1 MGVYSRV
8 IFPRLCDWVMNDPRM
23 AALRSELLA
32 DVGGEVLEI
41 GFGTG
46 LNLPHYPEHVRRI
59 TTVDPNPG
67 MNRLARRRI
76 AEGGIAVDQR
86 VLSGEALPFEDGSFD
101 CVVSTWTLCSIP
113 DAGRALGEVHRV
125 LRPGGRFLFLE
136 HGLSED
142 SRVQR
147 WQRRLNPIQRVLGDG
162 CRLDL
167 DVPATRRQPAL
178 RRPPRRAVRDGAG
191 APDARDDVSWGGDQ
205 VSGRSPLWRP
215 TT

>member
-23 AALRSELLA
+23 ARLRSELLA

-46 LNLPHYPEHVRRI
+46 LNLPHYPENVRRI

-67 MNRLARRRI
+67 MSKLARRRI
-76 AEGGIAVDQR
+76 ATSGIEIDQR
-86 VLSGEALPFEDGSFD
+86 VLSGEALPFGGESFA
-101 CVVSTWTLCSIP
+101 CVVSIWTLCSIP
-113 DAGRALGEVHRV
+113 DAGRTLGEVYRV

-136 HGLSED
+136 HGLGED

-147 WQRRLNPIQRVLGDG
+147 WQRRLNPIQWMLGDG

-167 DVPATRRQPAL
+167 DVPAL
-178 RRPPRRAVRDGAG
+178 VGSRPFADRHVERFEMERVPRTHGTMYRGRAVK
-191 APDARDDVSWGGDQ
+191 
-205 VSGRSPLWRP
+205 
-215 TT
+215 